1 MIKTREGCAMI
12 ETRLLYYFLAVA
24 REESITKAAETLHI
38 TQPTLS
44 KQIRD
49 LEASLGTQLFVRGKK
64 KIELTEGGMFLRARA
79 QEMLNLLNKTESAFQ
94 EETALVGGDIYLGC
108 GETPFMKDVAD
119 IFGMMKKEYNNIHLH
134 IHSGDV
140 NTLLERLDKG
150 LLDVC
155 ILFDPPRYEKYNYL
169 KLKHADCFGL
179 LMPKKCSLAR
189 QKEIAIADLQ
199 RLPIIFP
206 NQAYEGK
213 ERLEWFGEKY
223 EQLNIVATYN
233 LLYNAT
239 FLVEQGVGYALCLEG
254 LVDTAGKRDLVFRP
268 FKPQINGELYIVT
281 KKYQVFSS
289 VVNIFLRYVAKECD
303 EC

>member
-49 LEASLGTQLFVRGKK
+49 IEASLGTQLFVRGKK

-155 ILFDPPRYEKYNYL
+155 ILFAPPRQEKYEYR
-169 KLKHADCFGL
+169 KLDHKDRFGL
-179 LMPKKCSLAR
+179 LMPKDCPLAK
-189 QKEIAIADLQ
+189 KESVSFKEMK

-206 NQAYEGK
+206 DQAYDGK
-213 ERLEWFGEKY
+213 ERLDWFGEGY
-223 EQLNIVATYN
+223 DSLNI
-233 LLYNAT
+233 
-239 FLVEQGVGYALCLEG
+239 
-254 LVDTAGKRDLVFRP
+254 
-268 FKPQINGELYIVT
+268 I
-281 KKYQVFSS
+281 
-289 VVNIFLRYVAKECD
+289 
-303 EC
+303 